1 MEGIQGIPKDGE
13 IWTIKTKGNRVW
25 VFRSLKYH
33 NDCRSTEYTGCY
45 NCICIDGNNDPMFNN
60 FISRTHGYIGYDD
73 QIKILRPA
81 NVNELA
87 IYKRTFIE

>member
-1 MEGIQGIPKDGE
+1 MKGIQGIPKDGE
-13 IWTIKTKGNRVW
+13 IWTIKTEGNRVW

-33 NDCRSTEYTGCY
+33 NDCRSTEYTGCDK
-45 NCICIDGNNDPMFNN
+45 CICIDDNGCEIFNN
-60 FISRTHGYIGYDD
+60 YKSVSHGYIGYDD
-73 QIKILRPA
+73 QIKCLRPA